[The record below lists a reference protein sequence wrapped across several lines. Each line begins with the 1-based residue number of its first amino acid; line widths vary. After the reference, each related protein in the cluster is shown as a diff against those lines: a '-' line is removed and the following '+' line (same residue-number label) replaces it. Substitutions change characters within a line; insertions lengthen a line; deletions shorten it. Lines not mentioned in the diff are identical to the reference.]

1 MDLEAQEQIAIITS
15 QARKQGNT
23 IRMQKEEIKVEKQA
37 NVDANVK
44 IRGLDAKVK
53 DLGEELA
60 SLKKLAAISELLI
73 KEKDAKIAHQLNDLT
88 AEKQQFA
95 KLNEQFDMNLK

>member
-1 MDLEAQEQIAIITS
+1 
-15 QARKQGNT
+15 
-23 IRMQKEEIKVEKQA
+23 
-37 NVDANVK
+37 VDANVK

-73 KEKDAKIAHQLNDLT
+73 KEKDAKIAH
-88 AEKQQFA
+88 
-95 KLNEQFDMNLK
+95 